1 MALTTPSALVSLL
14 GAHGA
19 GLGQGQLLAIPGSS
33 DVPGL
38 NSNLS
43 VPSGF
48 DGLCST
54 RVSAD
59 GQVVAT
65 MLLRPGFVGGYI
77 EPRGELI
84 HHDTMNDHGPSVCPG
99 RGGLNLGCAVSV
111 ARTQRRRRR
120 AASRPPRPRTAA
132 APGVGT

>member
-1 MALTTPSALVSLL
+1 MALTTSSPLVSLL

-19 GLGQGQLLAIPGSS
+19 GLGQGQFLAIPGIS
-33 DVPGL
+33 DNPGL
-38 NSNLS
+38 NSNVS

-65 MLLRPGFVGGYI
+65 MLLRPGLVGLSSLVGVGG
-77 EPRGELI
+77 
-84 HHDTMNDHGPSVCPG
+84 
-99 RGGLNLGCAVSV
+99 A
-111 ARTQRRRRR
+111 RRRGRSPSCHNCRR
-120 AASRPPRPRTAA
+120 PSATAHHWC
-132 APGVGT
+132 APV